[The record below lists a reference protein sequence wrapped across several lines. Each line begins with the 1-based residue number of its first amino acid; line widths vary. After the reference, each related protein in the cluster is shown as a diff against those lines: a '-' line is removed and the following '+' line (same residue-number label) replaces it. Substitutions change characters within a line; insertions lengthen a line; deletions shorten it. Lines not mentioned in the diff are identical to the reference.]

1 MNPEPGPAYLPYQP
15 PPPPP
20 PPDPGRRRLL
30 IGLSAGWALVLLV
43 GAVWYALHG
52 RPSVREQTTV
62 AQAQATV
69 DRVIGEV
76 VAAAGP
82 GTVPAV
88 SGYDQVESCDVTPVR
103 TGARY
108 DREAWLATGPGTER
122 ALLDRIAGA
131 LPPGYRPELA
141 GSSASASPKLLADAG
156 DYVAVTGTV
165 DRPGLVLVS
174 ASTGCRPLG
183 NRPAADPTG
192 TPAVADRTAVDGAL
206 AAFGITPVSW
216 STHRLPC
223 GLTTVEADGA
233 ARPAGPLPSPLP
245 SASGSASAG
254 GVPPVVRADDVY
266 AQPPG
271 LLVRLD
277 GDRPVVTVTTGRCG

>member
-1 MNPEPGPAYLPYQP
+1 MDAQPAPVYLPYQP

-20 PPDPGRRRLL
+20 PPDPRRRRLL
-30 IGLSAGWALVLLV
+30 IGLSAAWALVLLV
-43 GAVWYALHG
+43 AAVWYALNG
-52 RPSVREQTTV
+52 RPSVRDQTTV

-76 VAAAGP
+76 VAAAGS

-88 SGYDQVESCDVTPVR
+88 SGYDQVESCNVTPVR

-108 DREAWLATGPGTER
+108 DRQAWLATPPGTER
-122 ALLDRIAGA
+122 GLLDRLAGA
-131 LPPGYRPELA
+131 LPTGYRPNLVRTP
-141 GSSASASPKLLADAG
+141 ASAPKLLADAG

-183 NRPAADPTG
+183 HRPAADPTG
-192 TPAVADRTAVDGAL
+192 TPDPAQRAAVEGAL
-206 AAFGITPVSW
+206 AAFGINPVRW

-223 GLTTVEADGA
+223 GLTTVEVDGA
-233 ARPAGPLPSPLP
+233 ARPAGPLPSP
-245 SASGSASAG
+245 STTSVA
-254 GVPPVVRADDVY
+254 PVVRAGDVY

-277 GDRPVVTVTTGRCG
+277 GDRPVVTSTTGRCG

>member
-1 MNPEPGPAYLPYQP
+1 MSSEPAPVYLPYQP

-20 PPDPGRRRLL
+20 PPDPRRRRLL
-30 IGLSAGWALVLLV
+30 IGLSAAWALVLLV
-43 GAVWYALHG
+43 AAVWYALDG
-52 RPSVREQTTV
+52 RPSVREQTTI

-76 VAAAGP
+76 VAAAGS

-88 SGYDQVESCDVTPVR
+88 SGYDQVDSCGVTPVR
-103 TGARY
+103 AGARY
-108 DREAWLATGPGTER
+108 DRQAWLATRPGTER
-122 ALLDRIAGA
+122 ALLDRLAGA
-131 LPPGYRPELA
+131 LPAGYRPDLVTTP
-141 GSSASASPKLLADAG
+141 ASAAPKLLADAG
-156 DYVAVTGTV
+156 DYVALTGTV

-183 NRPAADPTG
+183 HRPAADPTS
-192 TPAVADRTAVDGAL
+192 TPAPADRTALDTAL
-206 AAFGITPVSW
+206 AAFGITPVRW
-216 STHRLPC
+216 AIHRLPC

-233 ARPAGPLPSPLP
+233 ARPAGPLRSPPPS
-245 SASGSASAG
+245 G
-254 GVPPVVRADDVY
+254 GLAPVVHADDVY

-277 GDRPVVTVTTGRCG
+277 GDRAVVTSTTGRCG

>member
-1 MNPEPGPAYLPYQP
+1 MPVYLAYQP

-20 PPDPGRRRLL
+20 PPDPRRRRLL
-30 IGLSAGWALVLLV
+30 IGLSAAWALVLLV
-43 GAVWYALHG
+43 AAVWYALDG
-52 RPSVREQTTV
+52 RPSVREQTTI

-76 VAAAGP
+76 VAAAGS

-103 TGARY
+103 AGARY
-108 DREAWLATGPGTER
+108 DRQAWLATRPGTER
-122 ALLDRIAGA
+122 ALLDRLAGA
-131 LPPGYRPELA
+131 LPAGYRPDLVT
-141 GSSASASPKLLADAG
+141 SPASAAPKLLADAG

-183 NRPAADPTG
+183 HRPAADPTG
-192 TPAVADRTAVDGAL
+192 IPAPAERAAVDGAL
-206 AAFGITPVSW
+206 AVFGITPVSW
-216 STHRLPC
+216 SIHRLPC

-233 ARPAGPLPSPLP
+233 ARPARPLRSPSP
-245 SASGSASAG
+245 SASGAAPL
-254 GVPPVVRADDVY
+254 VHADDVY

-277 GDRPVVTVTTGRCG
+277 GDRPVVTSTTGRCG